1 MKEPTLSSIEDVQKL
16 AALARL
22 SIPEDDLPARA
33 GEFDRIVAYIDQLNE
48 LTVTKTSTPALPA
61 LRNVFRAD
69 GEPTPPGTWTEKL
82 VNLFPN
88 RKGNHLEV
96 KKIISHD

>member
-1 MKEPTLSSIEDVQKL
+1 MATTEDVKKL

-22 SIPEDDLPARA
+22 SIPEDMLEARA
-33 GEFDRIVAYIDQLNE
+33 AEFDRIVAYIAQLDE
-48 LTVTKTSTPALPA
+48 LDIKTDATPIAPA
-61 LRNVFRAD
+61 LRNVFRED

-82 VNLFPN
+82 TGMFPE
-88 RKGNHLEV
+88 RDGDRLSV

>member
-1 MKEPTLSSIEDVQKL
+1 MASAEDVKKL

-22 SIPEDDLPARA
+22 SIPDEQLKARA
-33 GEFDRIVAYIDQLNE
+33 LEFDRIVSYIDQLNE
-48 LTVTKTSTPALPA
+48 LDISVKTTTPAAPQH
-61 LRNVFRAD
+61 RNVFRED
-69 GEPTPPGTWTEKL
+69 GEPTPSGTWTDKL
-82 VNLFPN
+82 LNLFPN